1 MDNSKL
7 YYILN
12 LTELQRNELI
22 RVIQDNPNLNSLVV
36 GVSRNNPVTGI
47 QAPIIQK
54 MYRQWVSETYLTP
67 FWFVYN
73 LWKYPK

>member
-1 MDNSKL
+1 MDNSKF

-12 LTELQRNELI
+12 LTELQQNELL
-22 RVIQDNPNLNSLVV
+22 RVIRNNPNFNDLVV
-36 GVSRNNPVTGI
+36 SVSRNNPVTGI

-54 MYRQWVSETYLTP
+54 MYRQWVSEIYLTP

-73 LWKYPK
+73 LWKYPQ